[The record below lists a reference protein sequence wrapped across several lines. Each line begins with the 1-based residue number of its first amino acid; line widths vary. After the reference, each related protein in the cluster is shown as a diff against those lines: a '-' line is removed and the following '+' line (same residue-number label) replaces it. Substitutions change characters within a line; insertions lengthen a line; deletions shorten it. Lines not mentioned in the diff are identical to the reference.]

1 MSSSAAPKKIWTI
14 LDLLNWGSE
23 YLKEKKI
30 EDARLTIE
38 LLLSHVLSYQRIQL
52 YTSFDKPLSDE
63 ELARFKESL
72 KRRLANEPLQ
82 YITGST
88 QFMGLPFAVDRRVL
102 IPRPETE
109 LLVDTCVKTLKQS
122 FADEGSISVLDLGT
136 GSGCIAVALAKLLPA
151 STVTAVDNSTDAL
164 TVARQNAETNGVQ
177 ERIRFEPND
186 ILNLSGGILSEKYHC
201 IISNPPYISEKEFAE
216 VSKDVKD
223 FEPNSAL
230 TDHGDG
236 LQFYPPIAAFAQD
249 HLTQNGIVCVEHA
262 YDQSEHVQKIF
273 AEHGFTEPVV
283 IKDYQGINRHLL
295 FVKKIS

>member
-14 LDLLNWGSE
+14 LDLLNWGTE

-63 ELARFKESL
+63 ELARFKELL

-109 LLVDTCVKTLKQS
+109 ILVDQCVKTVKQS
-122 FADEGSISVLDLGT
+122 FANEGTISILDLGT

-151 STVTAVDNSTDAL
+151 STVTAVDVSVEAL
-164 TVARQNAETNGVQ
+164 AVAQQNAVTNNLQDRV
-177 ERIRFEPND
+177 RFEQND
-186 ILNLSGGILSEKYHC
+186 ILQMSGGILSEKFHC

-236 LQFYPPIAAFAQD
+236 LKFYPPIASFAMD
-249 HLTQNGIVCVEHA
+249 HLTGNGFVCVEHA
-262 YDQSEHVQKIF
+262 YDQSELVQKIF
-273 AEHGFTEPVV
+273 AEYGFIEPVV

-295 FVKKIS
+295 FVKKS